1 MALTKTQLAVHRVI
15 EQLIQPTEPIEKIEE
30 QVVMDDRNGHYL
42 MLNVGWDEL
51 HRTHGVVV
59 HIDIKGDFVW
69 VQRDNT
75 DSNIVHALLDQ
86 GIPKNRIV
94 VGFHAPYKRQFTDYA
109 TGHEMPVNT

>member
-1 MALTKTQLAVHRVI
+1 MALTKTQLAVHRVL
-15 EQLIQPTEPIEKIEE
+15 EQLIQPTEPHEKIEE
-30 QVVMDDRNGHYL
+30 QVVIDDRNGHYL

-75 DSNIVHALLDQ
+75 DSNIVRALLDQ
-86 GIPKNRIV
+86 GIAKNRIV
-94 VGFHAPYKRQFTDYA
+94 MGFHAPFKRQFTDYA
-109 TGHEMPVNT
+109 TDHEVLANT

>member
-1 MALTKTQLAVHRVI
+1 MALTKTQLAVHRVL
-15 EQLIQPTEPIEKIEE
+15 EQLTQPTELHEKIEE
-30 QVVMDDRNGHYL
+30 QVVIDDRNGHYL

-75 DSNIVHALLDQ
+75 DFNIVQALHEQ
-86 GIPKNRIV
+86 GVPKNRIV
-94 VGFHAPYKRQFTDYA
+94 LGFHAPYKRQFTDYA
-109 TGHEMPVNT
+109 TGHEALAST

>member
-1 MALTKTQLAVHRVI
+1 MALTKTQLAVHRVL

-42 MLNVGWDEL
+42 MLNVGWNEL

-75 DSNIVHALLDQ
+75 DSNIVQALFEQ

-94 VGFHAPYKRQFTDYA
+94 LGFHAPYKRQFTEYA
-109 TGHEMPVNT
+109 TGHEVLVNT

>member
-1 MALTKTQLAVHRVI
+1 MALTKTQLAVHRVL

-30 QVVMDDRNGHYL
+30 QVVMDDLNGHYL
-42 MLNVGWDEL
+42 MLNVGWNEL

-75 DSNIVHALLDQ
+75 DSNIVQALFEQ

-94 VGFHAPYKRQFTDYA
+94 VGFHAPYKRQFTEYA
-109 TGHEMPVNT
+109 TGHEVLVNT